1 MSRAVLIWIKEE
13 TPEGETP
20 EGKKKTDYL
29 QKLQIYQLLIFSR
42 ILNCSN
48 IYTEHCTPR
57 LAKTTLLVSLLCLYV
72 KQLYSS
78 RESLWVRKS

>member
-29 QKLQIYQLLIFSR
+29 QKQLQIYQLLIFSR
-42 ILNCSN
+42 ILN
-48 IYTEHCTPR
+48 
-57 LAKTTLLVSLLCLYV
+57 
-72 KQLYSS
+72 YSDILSMCMFEYPS
-78 RESLWVRKS
+78 RQTS